1 MCLSLEFL
9 KQLLI
14 DLVVIGAIFAIIKL
28 VVPLAL
34 TWLGGAGSVIAQV
47 INIILYAIIIIFVII
62 ICFDLLGCLLGSGGG
77 GNLLNF
83 PHR

>member
-1 MCLSLEFL
+1 MCLSLDFI

-14 DLVVIGAIFAIIKL
+14 DLVVIGAVFAIIKL
-28 VVPLAL
+28 LLPLAL

-62 ICFDLLGCLLGSGGG
+62 ICFDLISCLLGGGG
-77 GNLLNF
+77 LHF
-83 PHR
+83 PR